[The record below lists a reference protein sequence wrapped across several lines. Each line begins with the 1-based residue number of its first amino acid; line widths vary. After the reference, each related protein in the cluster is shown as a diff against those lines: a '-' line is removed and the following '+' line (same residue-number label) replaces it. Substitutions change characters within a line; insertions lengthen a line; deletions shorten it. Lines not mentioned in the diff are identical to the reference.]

1 MVSRDICVYV
11 IILWIIFP
19 RCAVSQGHNSV
30 PASRFRWSWTVEVAS
45 AQFWGHFFKLFL
57 FLMFSA
63 PFAFSLTIPS
73 QSLYLSLSLSPALF
87 HLLFFSLRYF
97 SLCFQHISDP
107 CCLIPKILLW
117 VKSACFSPLG
127 FSPDLSDYVL
137 PQFFLFVVST
147 VYFVLGHIFIS
158 SLKFFFFLIYVFGWM
173 YLFASTSSISDR

>member
-1 MVSRDICVYV
+1 MFNTFFIFGYFCLTFFFIYRGFQGYLRICHNPVNYFPQVCCFTRTQFCASQSFQMKLDSRGSFSPV
-11 IILWIIFP
+11 L
-19 RCAVSQGHNSV
+19 R
-30 PASRFRWSWTVEVAS
+30 
-45 AQFWGHFFKLFL
+45 HFFNLFL

-137 PQFFLFVVST
+137 PQFFFICCLHCIFCVGSHF
-147 VYFVLGHIFIS
+147 YFFS
-158 SLKFFFFLIYVFGWM
+158 
-173 YLFASTSSISDR
+173 

>member
-1 MVSRDICVYV
+1 MKLDSRGSFSPV
-11 IILWIIFP
+11 L
-19 RCAVSQGHNSV
+19 R
-30 PASRFRWSWTVEVAS
+30 
-45 AQFWGHFFKLFL
+45 HFFNLFL

-137 PQFFLFVVST
+137 PQFFYLLSPLYILCWVTFLFLLLS
-147 VYFVLGHIFIS
+147 
-158 SLKFFFFLIYVFGWM
+158 FFFFLIYVFG
-173 YLFASTSSISDR
+173 